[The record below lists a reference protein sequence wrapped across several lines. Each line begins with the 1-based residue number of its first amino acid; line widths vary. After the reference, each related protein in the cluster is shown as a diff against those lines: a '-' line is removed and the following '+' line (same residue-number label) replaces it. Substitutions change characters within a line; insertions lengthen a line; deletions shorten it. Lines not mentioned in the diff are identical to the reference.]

1 MKLIFATMTKNDL
14 YERLQSHLHFP
25 INAVDISIE
34 VRPCSILDV
43 ECDAV
48 VSPANSFGFMNGG
61 IDSLYL
67 KRFGIDLQYRL
78 QKQIKYTFNG
88 ELLVGQA
95 TAIQTYDAKISWLI
109 AAPTMRVPMI
119 LGPNTINPYLAMK
132 AILNLIRFG
141 ESVKGVSVAKD
152 IQIIAIP
159 GLGTGIGKV
168 SANICALQI
177 SEALREPI
185 GYMPESW
192 MQATKEHQALMG
204 SNQFIDLQKE
214 MK

>member
-1 MKLIFATMTKNDL
+1 MTKNDL
-14 YERLQSHLHFP
+14 YERLKSHLHFP
-25 INAVDISIE
+25 TDVDDISIE
-34 VRPCSILDV
+34 IRPCSILDV

-67 KRFGIDLQYRL
+67 KRFGVDLQYRL
-78 QKQIKYTFNG
+78 QNWIKEKHHG

-95 TAIQTYDAKISWLI
+95 AAIRTFDSKIPWLI

-132 AILNLIRFG
+132 AILNLVRFG
-141 ESVKGVSVAKD
+141 EDDIEVPVSED
-152 IQIIAIP
+152 IETIVIP
-159 GLGTGIGKV
+159 GLGTGIGRV
-168 SANICALQI
+168 PANLCALQI

-185 GYMPESW
+185 KYMPESW
-192 MQATKEHQALMG
+192 MQASKDHQGLLG
-204 SNQFIDLQKE
+204 STNFVDLQKE
-214 MK
+214 MKNDKN